1 MNTFYRV
8 YERNESNN
16 QIISHLNNTMSYLIK
31 GISFNEDLIF
41 MMLKTQINEQVKLE
55 ANLLHEKNRL
65 KEELNR
71 KKEVD

>member
-1 MNTFYRV
+1 
-8 YERNESNN
+8 
-16 QIISHLNNTMSYLIK
+16 MSYLIK